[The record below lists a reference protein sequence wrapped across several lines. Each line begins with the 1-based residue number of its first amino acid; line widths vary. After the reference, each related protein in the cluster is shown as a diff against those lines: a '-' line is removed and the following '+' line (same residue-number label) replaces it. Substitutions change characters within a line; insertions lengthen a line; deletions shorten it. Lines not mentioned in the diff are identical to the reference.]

1 MDPGTLALVGL
12 VAGIVCGL
20 IPLAAGLI
28 KHRMTLGVVGLVVS
42 ALCGALLGIL
52 LALPVAIVFTLAIV
66 LMRPE
71 RARATTV

>member
-1 MDPGTLALVGL
+1 MDAGRLALIGL

-28 KHRMTLGVVGLVVS
+28 KHRIALGVIGLVVC
-42 ALCGALLGIL
+42 AACGAILGIL

-71 RARATTV
+71 RARATTA